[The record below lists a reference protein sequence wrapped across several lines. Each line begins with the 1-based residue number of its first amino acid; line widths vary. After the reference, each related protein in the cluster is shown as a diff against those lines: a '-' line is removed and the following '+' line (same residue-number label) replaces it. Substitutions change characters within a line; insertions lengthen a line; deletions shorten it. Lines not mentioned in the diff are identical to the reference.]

1 MRRKFQIS
9 MLQMILIAVLL
20 PVLLVSFVSVT
31 VSQSGMTDLV
41 GSEVEAKLFAI
52 SRNLIREYNLL
63 DGGEFHLQGEELYKG
78 DTLLSGNYEDVDAL
92 KEECGIDTTIF
103 YEDTRYVTSI
113 IDKSGNRV
121 IGTQCSDT
129 VREMVLEKGEN
140 YFTENVDIEGVSY
153 YGYYYPIKENNQV
166 IGMVFAGESAES
178 VKQQISSNVLKFVLI
193 TIVVEV
199 IMCVVSLLA
208 AMQVSQKARKI
219 MDDLSRLAS
228 GNLKFSIYEKHVIK
242 ELYNISQSAKSLQ
255 GKLSEVVGKV
265 NTLSQQV
272 NQKAYDINQNIAECN
287 ESAGTISS
295 TVEELASGAADMAN
309 STEGTMNSIGEIG
322 NSIEHVLKLTEN
334 GTELVTEISDISNQS
349 EESLQQLLSANKQTK
364 EHTDNVVNGI
374 FEISSVIEDIRKA
387 TDMIAQI
394 AGQTN
399 LLSLNAS
406 IEAARAG
413 EAGKGFAVV
422 AGQIQTLAEQSNS
435 SAKEIDEI
443 THKIMGLAGQNVER
457 ANYIKEAVQKEAS
470 VLDDVAGGFEQV
482 VCKLDQ
488 VERAVNNI
496 AEQLQ
501 GVDAEKNVIIEAA
514 SNLSAISEE
523 NAASTQETSASL
535 QFLSE
540 RVNSLHGF
548 AGELKNSADAL
559 KENMRFFQ
567 VS

>member
-1 MRRKFQIS
+1 MKRKFQLS
-9 MLQMILIAVLL
+9 MLQVILIAILL
-20 PVLLVSFVSVT
+20 PVLIAIFVSVV
-31 VSQSGMTDLV
+31 VSQNGMTDLV
-41 GSEVEAKLFAI
+41 EDEVESKLFAI

-63 DGGEFHLQGEELYKG
+63 DEGEFHLQGEELYKG
-78 DTLLSGNYEDVDAL
+78 GTLLSGNYEDVDAL

-103 YEDTRYVTSI
+103 YGDTRYVTSI

-121 IGTQCSDT
+121 IGTQCSDS

-140 YFTENVDIEGVSY
+140 YFTENVDIQGVSY

-166 IGMVFAGESAES
+166 IGMVFAGESAET
-178 VKQQISSNVLKFVLI
+178 VKQQISFNVSKFI
-193 TIVVEV
+193 AMTIIIEV
-199 IMCVVSLLA
+199 IVCVVGVLG
-208 AMQVSQKARKI
+208 AMQVSRKARKI
-219 MDDLSRLAS
+219 MEDLSKLAG
-228 GNLKFSIYEKHVIK
+228 GNLKFSIYEKHIIK
-242 ELYNISQSAKSLQ
+242 ELYHISQSAKGLQ
-255 GKLSEVVGKV
+255 EKLSEVVGKV
-265 NTLSQQV
+265 NTLSEQV
-272 NQKAYDINQNIAECN
+272 NQKTYDINQNITECN

-295 TVEELASGAADMAN
+295 TVEELAGGAADMAN
-309 STEGTMNSIGEIG
+309 STEGTMNSIDEIG
-322 NSIEHVLKLTEN
+322 NSIGHVLGLTQN
-334 GTELVTEISDISNQS
+334 GTELVTEISAISNQS

-443 THKIMGLAGQNVER
+443 THKITEVAGQNVER
-457 ANYIKEAVQKEAS
+457 ANYIKEAVQKEAG

-482 VCKLDQ
+482 ICKLDQ
-488 VERAVNNI
+488 MEQAVNSI
-496 AEQLQ
+496 AQQLR
-501 GVDAEKNVIIEAA
+501 GVDEQKELIIEAA
-514 SNLSAISEE
+514 SDLSAISEE

-535 QFLSE
+535 QSLSE
-540 RVNSLHGF
+540 RVNSVHSS
-548 AGELKNSADAL
+548 AEELKKSADAL
-559 KENMRFFQ
+559 KENMKFFRI
-567 VS
+567 S